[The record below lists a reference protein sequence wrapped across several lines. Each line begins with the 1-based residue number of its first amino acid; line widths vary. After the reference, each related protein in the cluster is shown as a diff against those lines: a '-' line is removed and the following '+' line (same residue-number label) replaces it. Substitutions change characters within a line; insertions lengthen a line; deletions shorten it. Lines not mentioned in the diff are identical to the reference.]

1 MTDYTSTTSYP
12 AAAIAGNVNRGGIE
26 LPCILQEGN
35 ITVAANTFGPDGYK
49 DTGVTLASGLV
60 KDEWVVLDTDTANTF
75 IATYGLPVVK
85 KITSGSLLLGKI
97 VSEPRWMA
105 ALPTTSQNTWA
116 TMLAGKYVRV
126 ATVWF
131 PGVTGAEK
139 VKLSGANAAAIVP
152 GVAATIIVDDS
163 GTDTLT
169 AAGGVVTL
177 GAADIAE
184 GGVGM
189 FSFHY
194 VAQGSHTQYVLVGFT
209 GGVVAIQA

>member
-60 KDEWVVLDTDTANTF
+60 KDEWVVLSTDTANTY
-75 IATYGLPVVK
+75 IATYGLPVVT
-85 KITSGSLLLGKI
+85 KIATGSLILGKI
-97 VSEPRWMA
+97 ISEPKWAA
-105 ALPTTSQNTWA
+105 ALPTSSQNTWS
-116 TMLAGKYVRV
+116 TMLAGKYFRV

-139 VKLSGANAAAIVP
+139 VLLNGADTAAIVP
-152 GVAATIIVDDS
+152 GVAGTILVDDS
-163 GTDTLT
+163 ATDTLS
-169 AAGGVVTL
+169 AAGGVVML
-177 GAADIAE
+177 AAADAAN
-184 GGVGM
+184 GGAGII
-189 FSFHY
+189 SFHY
-194 VAQGSHTQYVLVGFT
+194 VAKGAHTQYVLVGFT